1 MNMASNV
8 SSPSSSTIVGEYIG
22 IESCLDLKNEEDIF
36 TSSSNKEETN
46 YESCS
51 QRCHREKRE
60 QRWAKKKEFPPPI
73 PLLAR
78 TENLPSHMP
87 WVLKRYY
94 TSDGRLILREEKV
107 RRHEYFRAH
116 RSNGRLTLHL
126 VPLDDEVSAP
136 LFVGDERRHDIEND
150 IDQCYDNED
159 DGEEEQVLEQEHE
172 EDKEENESLVEESID
187 VKVND
192 NDGVENDYFGNNVDS
207 GGTIEVEEEEEEEEA
222 VHDDQRVPSMESSES
237 AGKCLN
243 YISVRTSST
252 CIFGVPVP
260 AIRPVYT

>member
-1 MNMASNV
+1 MASNV

-36 TSSSNKEETN
+36 TPSSNKEETN

-51 QRCHREKRE
+51 TQRCHREKRE

-87 WVLKRYY
+87 WILKRYY

-126 VPLDDEVSAP
+126 VPLDDDVSAP
-136 LFVGDERRHDIEND
+136 PFVGDERRHGIEND

-159 DGEEEQVLEQEHE
+159 DGEEELVLEQEHE

-192 NDGVENDYFGNNVDS
+192 KDGVENDYFGNNVDS
-207 GGTIEVEEEEEEEEA
+207 GETIEVEEEEEEEEA

-243 YISVRTSST
+243 YNSVRTSST

-260 AIRPVYT
+260 AIRPVHT

>member
-46 YESCS
+46 YKSCS

-207 GGTIEVEEEEEEEEA
+207 GETIEVEEEEA

>member
-1 MNMASNV
+1 
-8 SSPSSSTIVGEYIG
+8 
-22 IESCLDLKNEEDIF
+22 
-36 TSSSNKEETN
+36 
-46 YESCS
+46 
-51 QRCHREKRE
+51 
-60 QRWAKKKEFPPPI
+60 
-73 PLLAR
+73 
-78 TENLPSHMP
+78 MP

-126 VPLDDEVSAP
+126 VPLDDEVLAP
-136 LFVGDERRHDIEND
+136 PFVRDERRHGIEND
-150 IDQCYDNED
+150 IDQCFDNED

-192 NDGVENDYFGNNVDS
+192 NDGVENDYFVNNVDS
-207 GGTIEVEEEEEEEEA
+207 GETIEEEEEEEEEA

-252 CIFGVPVP
+252 CIFGVPVA
-260 AIRPVYT
+260 AIRPVHT

>member
-1 MNMASNV
+1 MASNF

-22 IESCLDLKNEEDIF
+22 IESSLDLKNEEDIF

-46 YESCS
+46 NYESCS
-51 QRCHREKRE
+51 QRCHSEKRE

-73 PLLAR
+73 PLLAC

-116 RSNGRLTLHL
+116 RSNGL
-126 VPLDDEVSAP
+126 SAP
-136 LFVGDERRHDIEND
+136 PFVGDERRHGIEND

-159 DGEEEQVLEQEHE
+159 DGEEEQVEQEHE

-192 NDGVENDYFGNNVDS
+192 NYGVDNDYFGNNVDS
-207 GGTIEVEEEEEEEEA
+207 GETIEVEEEA

-237 AGKCLN
+237 AGKCLDYN
-243 YISVRTSST
+243 SVRTSST

-260 AIRPVYT
+260 AIRPVHT

>member
-1 MNMASNV
+1 MASNF

-22 IESCLDLKNEEDIF
+22 IESSLDLKNEEDIF

-46 YESCS
+46 NYESCS
-51 QRCHREKRE
+51 QRCHSEKRE

-73 PLLAR
+73 PLLAC

-126 VPLDDEVSAP
+126 VPLDD
-136 LFVGDERRHDIEND
+136 
-150 IDQCYDNED
+150 
-159 DGEEEQVLEQEHE
+159 DGEEEQVEQEHE
-172 EDKEENESLVEESID
+172 ADKEENESLVEESID

-192 NDGVENDYFGNNVDS
+192 NYGVDNDYFGNNVDS
-207 GGTIEVEEEEEEEEA
+207 GETIEVEEEA

-237 AGKCLN
+237 AGKCLDYN
-243 YISVRTSST
+243 SVRTSST

-260 AIRPVYT
+260 AIRPVHT

>member
-1 MNMASNV
+1 MASNV
-8 SSPSSSTIVGEYIG
+8 SSLSSSTIVGECIG
-22 IESCLDLKNEEDIF
+22 IESCLDLKNEDDIF

-51 QRCHREKRE
+51 QRFHREKRE
-60 QRWAKKKEFPPPI
+60 QRWVKKKEFPPPI

-78 TENLPSHMP
+78 TENLSSHMP

-94 TSDGRLILREEKV
+94 TSDGRLILREEK
-107 RRHEYFRAH
+107 FR
-116 RSNGRLTLHL
+116 
-126 VPLDDEVSAP
+126 P
-136 LFVGDERRHDIEND
+136 LFSSGDERRHVIEND

-172 EDKEENESLVEESID
+172 EDDGEN
-187 VKVND
+187 
-192 NDGVENDYFGNNVDS
+192 
-207 GGTIEVEEEEEEEEA
+207 IELEEEEAEEEA

-243 YISVRTSST
+243 YNSVRTSST

-260 AIRPVYT
+260 AIRPVHT

>member
-1 MNMASNV
+1 MASNV

-60 QRWAKKKEFPPPI
+60 QRWAKKKELPPPI

-87 WVLKRYY
+87 WVLKRYH

-136 LFVGDERRHDIEND
+136 LFVGDERRHDIESID

-207 GGTIEVEEEEEEEEA
+207 GETIEVEEEEEEA

-237 AGKCLN
+237 AGKSLN
-243 YISVRTSST
+243 YNSTVRTSST

-260 AIRPVYT
+260 AIRPVHT